1 MFGDMAATDSSSM
14 AMAMAFYPLQGQG
27 LTTTTT
33 TTPTTTYNPS
43 HHHNRML
50 SFTASAP
57 DPTLIPPATTS
68 SLPSPPK
75 KYKFVTASPAD
86 WTAQEVATLEQGL
99 IRLSI
104 LCQLTAFTL
113 LHYIYID
120 LILFARYAREP
131 NITKYIKIAAML
143 PDKTIRDVALR
154 CCWTPVSF

>member
-1 MFGDMAATDSSSM
+1 MFRDMAATDSSSM

-33 TTPTTTYNPS
+33 TTTTYNPP

-57 DPTLIPPATTS
+57 DPTLIPPATT

-86 WTAQEVATLEQGL
+86 WTAQEVATLEEGL
-99 IRLSI
+99 IRLNT
-104 LCQLTAFTL
+104 LCLLTAFTL

-120 LILFARYAREP
+120 LILFARYACEP